1 MITLGIDNTFGS
13 VILEEIAKIGF
24 SEIDDF
30 EQFKL
35 FKAFN
40 NFKNENK
47 NPLINILCQY
57 DSKSKMTIEDFI
69 WLTKVINLIE
79 DGHIWMS
86 MLSVDNYAFPD
97 KELKKNLENI
107 TSRHRNISIDTK
119 NKHNSDGLY
128 QFEGN
133 LAFRRLYL
141 TEDKIPSEL
150 ETMMLKDFSGTIE
163 FGTQNAS
170 KTAMSL
176 FGSNITGDESV
187 LLRVPYKSELPPVIA
202 FLHCDK
208 KLNL

>member
-1 MITLGIDNTFGS
+1 MEVEDKNSKALK
-13 VILEEIAKIGF
+13 ILQEYA
-24 SEIDDF
+24 
-30 EQFKL
+30 
-35 FKAFN
+35 N
-40 NFKNENK
+40 
-47 NPLINILCQY
+47 
-57 DSKSKMTIEDFI
+57 
-69 WLTKVINLIE
+69 TKV
-79 DGHIWMS
+79 
-86 MLSVDNYAFPD
+86 D
-97 KELKKNLENI
+97 K
-107 TSRHRNISIDTK
+107 TSRASFRDN
-119 NKHNSDGLY
+119 
-128 QFEGN
+128 EGN